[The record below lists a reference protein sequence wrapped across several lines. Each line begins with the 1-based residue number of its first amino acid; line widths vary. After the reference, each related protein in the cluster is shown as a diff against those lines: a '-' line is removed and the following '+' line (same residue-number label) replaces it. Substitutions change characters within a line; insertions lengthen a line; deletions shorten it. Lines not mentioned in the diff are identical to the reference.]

1 MLLISEES
9 EFHNLGA
16 AIVNDLS
23 PIVAADFFNGG
34 VNNNYCIIRP
44 KTVFGG
50 SVLSDV
56 HETSYKGR
64 TIRKVMGG
72 EGVGDF
78 QLVRIF
84 FFAHCLCGNF
94 FSR

>member
-9 EFHNLGA
+9 EFHNLGV

-23 PIVAADFFNGG
+23 PIVAAHFFNGG

-44 KTVFGG
+44 KTVFSG

-56 HETSYKGR
+56 HETSYKR
-64 TIRKVMGG
+64 SCHVVQCFKS
-72 EGVGDF
+72 
-78 QLVRIF
+78 
-84 FFAHCLCGNF
+84 N
-94 FSR
+94 